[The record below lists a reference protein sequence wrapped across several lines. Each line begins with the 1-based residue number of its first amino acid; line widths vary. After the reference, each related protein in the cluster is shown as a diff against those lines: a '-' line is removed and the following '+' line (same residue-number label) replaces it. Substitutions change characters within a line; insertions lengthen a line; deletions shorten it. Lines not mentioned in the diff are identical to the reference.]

1 MAENSSNVI
10 KEIVGFIRESSAIL
24 HYFSDIVA
32 AISLY
37 NVIFENSAA
46 VTAVIIWVIAA
57 LIFGVIAELL
67 KSHLPTPLRII
78 FARRGSP

>member
-1 MAENSSNVI
+1 MAENRADVI

-37 NVIFENSAA
+37 NVIFENSA

-78 FARRGSP
+78 FARKGSP

>member
-10 KEIVGFIRESSAIL
+10 KELVGFIRESFAIL

-32 AISLY
+32 AISLH
-37 NVIFENSAA
+37 NLIFENSA

-67 KSHLPTPLRII
+67 KSHLPTPLRVI
-78 FARRGSP
+78 FARRGSR

>member
-1 MAENSSNVI
+1 MAKKSSDVI
-10 KEIVGFIRESSAIL
+10 TELFGFIRESAAII

-37 NVIFENSAA
+37 NVIFENST
-46 VTAVIIWVIAA
+46 VEMFIIWVIVA
-57 LIFGVIAELL
+57 LISGVIAELL

-78 FARRGSP
+78 FARRGNL

>member
-10 KEIVGFIRESSAIL
+10 KELVGFIRESFAIL

-37 NVIFENSAA
+37 NIIFENSAVA
-46 VTAVIIWVIAA
+46 AVIIWVTAA

-78 FARRGSP
+78 FARKGSL

>member
-10 KEIVGFIRESSAIL
+10 KELVGFIRESFAIL

-37 NVIFENSAA
+37 NLIFENSA

-78 FARRGSP
+78 FARKGSP

>member
-1 MAENSSNVI
+1 MAKKSSDVI
-10 KEIVGFIRESSAIL
+10 TELFGFIRESAAII

-37 NVIFENSAA
+37 NVIFEKST
-46 VTAVIIWVIAA
+46 VEMFIIWVIVG
-57 LIFGVIAELL
+57 LISGVVAELL

-78 FARRGSP
+78 FARRGNL

>member
-10 KEIVGFIRESSAIL
+10 KELVGFIRESFAIL

-37 NVIFENSAA
+37 NLIFENSA

-67 KSHLPTPLRII
+67 KSHLPTPLRVI
-78 FARRGSP
+78 FEKR

>member
-1 MAENSSNVI
+1 MAEKSSDAI
-10 KEIVGFIRESSAIL
+10 TELVGFIRESAAII

-37 NVIFENSAA
+37 NVIFENSAVA
-46 VTAVIIWVIAA
+46 MFIIWIIAA
-57 LIFGVIAELL
+57 LISGIIAELL

-78 FARRGSP
+78 FAIRGNL

>member
-10 KEIVGFIRESSAIL
+10 KELVGFIRESFAIL

-37 NVIFENSAA
+37 NLIFENSA

-67 KSHLPTPLRII
+67 KSHLPTPLRVI
-78 FARRGSP
+78 FARKGSP